1 MDTIQVNLCTGIT
14 VLGETVFSM
23 YPNPAS
29 GYFYFNTTEHGTLAI
44 IAADGKLVKTEQIVS
59 DKQEIDL
66 NGIATGTYMVRFT
79 SVKGEVS
86 TGKLLIQE

>member
-1 MDTIQVNLCTGIT
+1 MDI
-14 VLGETVFSM
+14 
-23 YPNPAS
+23 
-29 GYFYFNTTEHGTLAI
+29 
-44 IAADGKLVKTEQIVS
+44 DGKLVKTEQIVS

-79 SVKGEVS
+79 SVKGEVA